1 MPELAA
7 VDEIVKNKPPLRLF
21 KYRQVN
27 AATEQLLLDNEIY
40 CSTPYQF
47 NDPFECRPLV
57 HLDVHSTE
65 TKEWLNRNMAE
76 RGITNPSKK
85 LAIRRRM
92 KHSYGNPRPID
103 DSMNKSLLTKAPS
116 WEYEQEW
123 RLIMRTPERSEID
136 RFGTRTDDLAR
147 WTKDQHGPGIYQ
159 IPKESITGVILG
171 MRISDTDRDRVTK
184 WIREGRLNLELRRAN
199 RNKSQFRVDIE
210 STSPNAYR

>member
-1 MPELAA
+1 MPMHIREFALNSALDCGRSIWLGKFVYSNEYPV
-7 VDEIVKNKPPLRLF
+7 VDRVKDKAF
-21 KYRQVN
+21 
-27 AATEQLLLDNEIY
+27 
-40 CSTPYQF
+40 
-47 NDPFECRPLV
+47 
-57 HLDVHSTE
+57 
-65 TKEWLNRNMAE
+65 
-76 RGITNPSKK
+76 
-85 LAIRRRM
+85 
-92 KHSYGNPRPID
+92 
-103 DSMNKSLLTKAPS
+103 DSMNKSLLTKGPS

-147 WTKDQHGPGIYQ
+147 WTRDQHGPGIYQ

-210 STSPNAYR
+210 STSPNVYR

>member
-1 MPELAA
+1 MPELAV

-76 RGITNPSKK
+76 RGITNPSTK

-92 KHSYGNPRPID
+92 KHSYVNPRPIEELGFD
-103 DSMNKSLLTKAPS
+103 KVLRQIGIYSMTADPASLLMLVSLCRCT
-116 WEYEQEW
+116 
-123 RLIMRTPERSEID
+123 
-136 RFGTRTDDLAR
+136 
-147 WTKDQHGPGIYQ
+147 
-159 IPKESITGVILG
+159 
-171 MRISDTDRDRVTK
+171 
-184 WIREGRLNLELRRAN
+184 
-199 RNKSQFRVDIE
+199 
-210 STSPNAYR
+210 